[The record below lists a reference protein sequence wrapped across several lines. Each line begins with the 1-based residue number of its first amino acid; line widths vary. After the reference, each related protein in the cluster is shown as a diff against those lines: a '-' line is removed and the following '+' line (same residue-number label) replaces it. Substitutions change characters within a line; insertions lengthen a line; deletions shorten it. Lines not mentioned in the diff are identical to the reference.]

1 MPASGGV
8 ALLDPPQNLVD
19 KPCIVH
25 HCMHYDYYPG
35 LYFSVEK
42 RRIPVIN
49 HWKNKRKTEM
59 DNFYMGKS
67 TGSKFFLTS
76 NYHLIQENS

>member
-42 RRIPVIN
+42 KEGSSN
-49 HWKNKRKTEM
+49 QLL
-59 DNFYMGKS
+59 GK
-67 TGSKFFLTS
+67 
-76 NYHLIQENS
+76 